1 MNLPFQA
8 QRFLLFF
15 AILFTAIQLTQ
26 CKKVASAEN
35 DEFRNLVDSLNTE
48 AFSNIIDKQWETSFL
63 VAKKSDSIATIH
75 NYKKGI
81 AKSLRIQAYY
91 WNHKVKLDSAFRV
104 LQQAERLEIATKNY
118 VGLRAV
124 YNTKALLYKRNEL
137 YDEALEVYQKA
148 LSIQDSSITN
158 KQRSTTHANLGN
170 VYVKKGVYDVAV
182 YHLQQSLLLNKDD
195 TTSRQT
201 IKTYTNLGNVY
212 SLSSDYNLAEF
223 YYKKALKHYKNK
235 ENETEIAKLYNNLG
249 ALFYEKNEDALSLEY
264 FKKSIQLKEKTQDS
278 SALVEGYLNI
288 AELYSD
294 RNHSVAFE
302 YLDKAENHLQTTEKA
317 SYLAKIHLSKAAMY
331 QTKGQIAKAK
341 NELKK
346 AILLSKNQEK
356 LTFERYLVKKQA
368 EIAFQERN
376 FKNAYNYRIAY
387 EKLNDSVFNE
397 EKLWEIAALQKS
409 AQAKMKKIEVASL
422 EKDRALA
429 EEIALRKQKE
439 NEQLYAYLIVFG
451 LTLCLVSVIAFYFY
465 KLKKTTSQLAKQQEL
480 LLQERIQNLVN
491 NQELEIINATLTARS
506 KEKEAIS
513 KELHNNIGSLLT
525 SVKFHFQAF
534 DENVLKAHNGTKK
547 LYDKTMQIINTI
559 TMEIRSISHR
569 FDQDPIPEFNL
580 KNAIANFSEKV
591 QNERLK
597 VHTAIHGLENFQN
610 SQISIFIFRILQELV
625 NNTLKHAVATNLTI
639 YITKNTDHINIMV
652 EDDGKGFDMQQHF
665 NGIGLKNLR
674 KQVQIIEGN
683 YHIDSNK
690 KRGTTVT
697 IDIPI

>member
-1 MNLPFQA
+1 MNIRSQA
-8 QRFLLFF
+8 QRYLIIFATFF
-15 AILFTAIQLTQ
+15 AVIQFTQ
-26 CKKVASAEN
+26 CKKVSFVEN
-35 DEFRNLVDSLNTE
+35 DASRNLVDSLNKQ
-48 AFSNIIDKQWETSFL
+48 AFSYMIDKQWETSFA
-63 VAKKSDSIATIH
+63 VAKKSDSIATVH

-81 AKSLRIQAYY
+81 AKSLRIQSYY
-91 WNHKVKLDSAFRV
+91 WNRKAKLDSAFQV
-104 LQQAERLEIATKNY
+104 LQQAERLEIATKNH

-148 LSIQDSSITN
+148 LSIKDSSITN
-158 KQRSTTHANLGN
+158 MQRRITHVNLGN

-195 TTSRQT
+195 MTSRQT

-223 YYKKALKHYKNK
+223 YYKKALKHYKNN
-235 ENETEIAKLYNNLG
+235 ENEAEIAKIYNNLG
-249 ALFYEKNEDALSLEY
+249 ALFYEKSEDVLSLEY

-294 RNHSVAFE
+294 LNHLVAFE

-317 SYLAKIHLSKAAMY
+317 SYLAKIHLSKSAMY
-331 QTKGQIAKAK
+331 QAKGQIAKAK

-346 AILLSKNQEK
+346 AVFLSKNQENR
-356 LTFERYLVKKQA
+356 TFERYLVKKQA
-368 EIAFQERN
+368 EIAFQEGN

-387 EKLNDSVFNE
+387 ETLNDSVFNE

-422 EKDRALA
+422 EKDRVLA

-439 NEQLYAYLIVFG
+439 NEQLYVYLIAFG
-451 LTLCLVSVIAFYFY
+451 IILCLVSVIAFYFY
-465 KLKKTTSQLAKQQEL
+465 KLKNTTSQLAKQQEL

-580 KNAIANFSEKV
+580 KNAIVNFSEKV
-591 QNERLK
+591 QNEQLK
-597 VHTAIHGLENFQN
+597 VQTAIHGLENFKN
-610 SQISIFIFRILQELV
+610 SQTSISIFRILQELV
-625 NNTLKHAVATNLTI
+625 NNTIKHAEATTLII
-639 YITKNTDHINIMV
+639 YITKNVDHINVMV
-652 EDDGKGFDMQQHF
+652 EDDGKGFDIQQISH
-665 NGIGLKNLR
+665 GIGLKNLR

-683 YHIDSNK
+683 YHIDSSE
-690 KRGTTVT
+690 KRGTTVN
-697 IDIPI
+697 IDVPI